1 MAKANNSE
9 AAQVLASIV
18 ASLIPAKV
26 CRESGIDI
34 PKRGEV
40 IAARLLLIDAI
51 SDIRNGRPCPLA
63 SFIVRMSDESTVPFT
78 AWARGILGVRE
89 AGKAHAVGV
98 A

>member
-26 CRESGIDI
+26 CREEGIDV

-40 IAARLLLIDAI
+40 IAARLLLIDALA
-51 SDIRNGRPCPLA
+51 DIRASRPCPMA
-63 SFIVRMSDESTVPFT
+63 SFVVRMSDDSTIPFT
-78 AWARGILGVRE
+78 VWARGILGVRE
-89 AGKAHAVGV
+89 SGKAHAVGV